1 MSIGLELVAGSG
13 RFSKLETVSH
23 GSRTLSSLE
32 SLNLSHNELVT
43 LSSDVFCG
51 LRHLRRLRLEG
62 NRLQSLGDRAF
73 YWLDRLE
80 ELNLERNL
88 LTDLDW
94 DVFDCQQI
102 YSSWNPYDRVRVYSL
117 KRNLLELKLGGNRL
131 TALPDGLF
139 NGFRKLR
146 TLQLQSNQLK
156 RLPQQLFQTLGVH
169 WAFLECLKSINPMN
183 PALQSNRF
191 QSSKVALS
199 GKVDCEVAELSKV
212 PEF

>member
-80 ELNLERNL
+80 ELNLERNQ
-88 LTDLDW
+88 LTHLDE
-94 DVFDCQQI
+94 DDFDGYENYDDSHWCSPSGRRRRRFSRRRR
-102 YSSWNPYDRVRVYSL
+102 SSGRRRSYPSSL
-117 KRNLLELKLGGNRL
+117 KRSLLELNLGGNRL
-131 TALPDGLF
+131 TTLPNNLF
-139 NGFRKLR
+139 NGFRSLR
-146 TLQLQSNQLK
+146 TLQMQRNQLVRLGQRLFQILGKVHGELREFQRVCSSSNQVNCF
-156 RLPQQLFQTLGVH
+156 P
-169 WAFLECLKSINPMN
+169 
-183 PALQSNRF
+183 
-191 QSSKVALS
+191 SS
-199 GKVDCEVAELSKV
+199 ENW
-212 PEF
+212 